1 MCLGV
6 CASEST
12 REQKQKRGRLR
23 EYVCVYARE
32 SSDTRE
38 REEAMGKE
46 TAREGRENTKTRNMK
61 QESA

>member
-6 CASEST
+6 CASKSARE
-12 REQKQKRGRLR
+12 REQKRERLR

-38 REEAMGKE
+38 REEAIGRE
-46 TAREGRENTKTRNMK
+46 TAREGRENTKTRNME